1 MDWGAARR
9 TRNAALIS
17 FTVCA
22 GSAPPAAAAVSAE
35 AAAACVQ
42 PDAEICF
49 QLCRILWQLKIKVKD
64 QKR

>member
-22 GSAPPAAAAVSAE
+22 GSAPAAAAVSAE
-35 AAAACVQ
+35 AAAGCVQ
-42 PDAEICF
+42 PDAEKCF